1 MSPHFINDLVA
12 VLGAIKA
19 DDGVKRQIQNGLF
32 QVGRM
37 HGVRDLNRMERHI
50 FAAELLNQK
59 VSRTTIAAR
68 LMSNFGIAR
77 RQAYRDIEE
86 AFVLRH
92 FAASNGTTRE
102 DDESIEML
110 SGVRDVSRKDQSG
123 VDASSEREDCSGRAD
138 DIVRSCGPA

>member
-19 DDGVKRQIQNGLF
+19 DDNVKRQIQSGLF
-32 QVGRM
+32 RVGRI

-59 VSRTTIAAR
+59 VSRTTIAQR

-92 FAASNGTTRE
+92 FAASNGTTQG
-102 DDESIEML
+102 DDDSIEMQFGAQHG
-110 SGVRDVSRKDQSG
+110 SSKEQVG
-123 VDASSEREDCSGRAD
+123 VDASGKREACSGRVD
-138 DIVRSCGPA
+138 DLIGSRGPA

>member
-19 DDGVKRQIQNGLF
+19 DDSIKRQIQDGLF
-32 QVGRM
+32 RVGRM

-92 FAASNGTTRE
+92 FAASNGTTQE
-102 DDESIEML
+102 DDESIEM
-110 SGVRDVSRKDQSG
+110 QSG
-123 VDASSEREDCSGRAD
+123 VQHGSSKEQSGIDASSKREDCSGRAD
-138 DIVRSCGPA
+138 DVIGSRGIA

>member
-19 DDGVKRQIQNGLF
+19 DDSVKRQIQSGLF
-32 QVGRM
+32 RVGRI

-92 FAASNGTTRE
+92 FAASNGTTQE
-102 DDESIEML
+102 DDDCIEM
-110 SGVRDVSRKDQSG
+110 QSG
-123 VDASSEREDCSGRAD
+123 VQHGSSEE
-138 DIVRSCGPA
+138 

>member
-12 VLGAIKA
+12 VLAAIQA
-19 DDGVKRQIQNGLF
+19 DDSVKRQIQDGLF
-32 QVGRM
+32 RVGRM

-68 LMSNFGIAR
+68 LMSSFGIAR

-92 FAASNGTTRE
+92 FAALNGTTQE
-102 DDESIEML
+102 DDESIEMQC
-110 SGVRDVSRKDQSG
+110 GARDGNDKKQIR
-123 VDASSEREDCSGRAD
+123 VDPICKRQDCIGRAD
-138 DIVRSCGPA
+138 DLVGSRGFA

>member
-12 VLGAIKA
+12 ALDAIKA
-19 DDGVKRQIQNGLF
+19 DDSVKRQIQSGLF
-32 QVGRM
+32 RVGRI
-37 HGVRDLNRMERHI
+37 HGVRDLNRMERRI

-92 FAASNGTTRE
+92 FAASNGTTQE
-102 DDESIEML
+102 DDESIEM
-110 SGVRDVSRKDQSG
+110 QSEVQHESSKEQVG
-123 VDASSEREDCSGRAD
+123 VDAIGKRQD
-138 DIVRSCGPA
+138 